1 MNNTQ
6 PCSRSVITIYNKLTG
21 MARLN
26 RNRIANIAYIAQR
39 FAKYFKKPKS
49 MPNLTWLHVQRTVSN
64 WEVWSNDT
72 ASARRWQGEK
82 PHPLSAVRKP
92 SPLTT
97 KAHWKPWKLSRNT
110 PTSTTSRGRNGLER
124 ASFPFASRL
133 SPTRF
138 AGVKSVRH
146 TSTINDTHYQTK
158 AGAQP
163 LFARHVLTGDWWS
176 LLFPPCR

>member
-1 MNNTQ
+1 
-6 PCSRSVITIYNKLTG
+6 

-26 RNRIANIAYIAQR
+26 RNRIANVAYIAQR

-49 MPNLTWLHVQRTVSN
+49 MPNLTWLHVQRTVTCVSN
-64 WEVWSNDT
+64 CEVWSNDT

-97 KAHWKPWKLSRNT
+97 KAHWKPWKLPRNT
-110 PTSTTSRGRNGLER
+110 PTSPTSRGRNGLER

-138 AGVKSVRH
+138 AGVKSVKH

-163 LFARHVLTGDWWS
+163 LFAGHVLTGDWWG
-176 LLFPPCR
+176 LLFPACR